1 MPREIVKSQLHV
13 VQGFIAVAPVVFR
26 AATYIYNAAAAARE
40 VY

>member
-26 AATYIYNAAAAARE
+26 VKNLCIAAAAARK